1 MANFQRQGN
10 PMPAGGP
17 WQHAQFSEVP
27 APPALQA
34 QLPTLDWRGYFT
46 RFQAVHG
53 EPINHKGRLLYRDGW
68 GHDALH
74 YEGPE
79 FAPPADPDERRQ
91 LIQCYWQRRRQIIS
105 NERDLLALTLRE
117 LKNAQTML
125 SIPLQEELRYVGL
138 VEDAEGKPVEKMMT
152 KSQDLDFERLD
163 SRLEELNEMLS
174 ECNAALKKVQ
184 EPKK

>member
-1 MANFQRQGN
+1 M
-10 PMPAGGP
+10 
-17 WQHAQFSEVP
+17 
-27 APPALQA
+27 
-34 QLPTLDWRGYFT
+34 
-46 RFQAVHG
+46 
-53 EPINHKGRLLYRDGW
+53 
-68 GHDALH
+68 
-74 YEGPE
+74 
-79 FAPPADPDERRQ
+79 
-91 LIQCYWQRRRQIIS
+91 IQCYWQRRRQIIS

>member
-53 EPINHKGRLLYRDGW
+53 EPINHKGRLLYRDG
-68 GHDALH
+68 GGTMHCTMKDQNLH
-74 YEGPE
+74 HPRT
-79 FAPPADPDERRQ
+79 PT
-91 LIQCYWQRRRQIIS
+91 S
-105 NERDLLALTLRE
+105 
-117 LKNAQTML
+117 
-125 SIPLQEELRYVGL
+125 
-138 VEDAEGKPVEKMMT
+138 
-152 KSQDLDFERLD
+152 
-163 SRLEELNEMLS
+163 
-174 ECNAALKKVQ
+174 AAN
-184 EPKK
+184 